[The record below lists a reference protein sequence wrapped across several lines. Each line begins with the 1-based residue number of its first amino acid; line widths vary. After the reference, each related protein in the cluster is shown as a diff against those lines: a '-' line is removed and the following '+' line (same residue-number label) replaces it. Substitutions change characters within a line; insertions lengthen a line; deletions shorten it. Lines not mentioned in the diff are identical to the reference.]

1 MQMPMIGPDGQPA
14 PWPQFPPDF
23 FAAAMMAQVKGGGG
37 GGGSPTAGKGNSNQ
51 PGGPSASANRRR
63 RRQRAQQ
70 NRRSAEAAD
79 QAADSGPDKEEEDE
93 EEDGSAEMCNEVA
106 QQLDEGPESKAKAV
120 ATLTGKIRE
129 LSFKKIGCRV
139 VQKAIEVSSLGVA
152 AALAG
157 ELQGAV
163 QEAIESPHANYVI
176 QKVIEVLPAAHAG
189 FVVGELT
196 GKGGEVARHRY
207 GCRVLCRLLEHHSCG
222 ERTDGRTSAL
232 INEVLTEVVE
242 LSRHNFGHHVIQSI
256 LEHGTQE
263 QRCKIAVALRGD
275 LLRNAKNRN
284 ASFIVERALA
294 FCTTEDQQIMA
305 AELLSNAEN
314 LPSLAENQFG
324 CHVAKALLRL
334 PGEHSRQ
341 ALNHLQIASAQLQTS
356 KYGRRLL
363 AEFKLNTGT
372 ESK

>member
-1 MQMPMIGPDGQPA
+1 MPMIGLDGQPT
-14 PWPQFPPDF
+14 PWPIPPEF
-23 FAAAMMAQVKGGGG
+23 FAAAAMMAQVKGGGAS
-37 GGGSPTAGKGNSNQ
+37 GGSPSAGKGNGNL

-70 NRRSAEAAD
+70 NRRSAETAD
-79 QAADSGPDKEEEDE
+79 QVAESGPDKEEEDE
-93 EEDGSAEMCNEVA
+93 EEDGFAEMCNEVT
-106 QQLDEGPESKAKAV
+106 QQLDNGGPEQKAKAV

-129 LSFKKIGCRV
+129 LSNTKVGCRV
-139 VQKAIEVSSLGVA
+139 VQKAIEESSLGVA

-163 QEAIESPHANYVI
+163 QESIESPHGNYVI

-196 GKGGEVARHRY
+196 GKGGEVAKHRY

-263 QRCKIAVALRGD
+263 QRGKIAGSLRGD

-294 FCTTEDQQIMA
+294 FCIIEDQQIMA
-305 AELLSNAEN
+305 AELLSNADN

-363 AEFKLNTGT
+363 AEFKLSTGM

>member
-23 FAAAMMAQVKGGGG
+23 FTAAMMAQVKGGGA
-37 GGGSPTAGKGNSNQ
+37 GGGSPTGKGNGSQ

-70 NRRSAEAAD
+70 NRRTSEAAD
-79 QAADSGPDKEEEDE
+79 QAAESGPDKEEEDE
-93 EEDGSAEMCNEVA
+93 EEDGSAEMCTEVA
-106 QQLDEGPESKAKAV
+106 QQLDDGPDSKAKAI

-294 FCTTEDQQIMA
+294 FCTAEDQQIMA